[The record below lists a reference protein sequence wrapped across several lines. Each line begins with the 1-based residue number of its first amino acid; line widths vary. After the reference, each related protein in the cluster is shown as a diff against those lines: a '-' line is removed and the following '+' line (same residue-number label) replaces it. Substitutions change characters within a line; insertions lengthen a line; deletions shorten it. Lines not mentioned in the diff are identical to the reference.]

1 MPHQLEKFRDDYD
14 ALIGPIEEL
23 IFKFDQL
30 PQALRLSF
38 PGVYYKGGLEQ
49 AIEAAQNIVA
59 EIDEF
64 EEPEPEDDEPD
75 AGTDDAVDDDDEDEE
90 A

>member
-1 MPHQLEKFRDDYD
+1 MPHQLAPHRDAYD
-14 ALIGPIEEL
+14 ALIGPLEEL

-30 PQALRLSF
+30 PQAARLAF

-49 AIEAAQNIVA
+49 AIEAMQTVVS

-64 EEPEPEDDEPD
+64 EEPEAEPDEPD
-75 AGTDDAVDDDDEDEE
+75 EPEVEDDDDTDAEE
-90 A
+90 E

>member
-1 MPHQLEKFRDDYD
+1 MPHQLEKFRDDFD

-23 IFKFDQL
+23 VFKFDQL

-49 AIEAAQNIVA
+49 ALEAMQNAVA
-59 EIDEF
+59 DIDEF
-64 EEPEPEDDEPD
+64 EEPDAEPDEPEAP
-75 AGTDDAVDDDDEDEE
+75 DDDDTDDEE
-90 A
+90 EEA